1 MIAFLSKNASLPL
14 NAYYIE
20 DGQLKIDGDLL
31 KFSHYSDNET
41 NVFPIKNIS
50 FVIIGKN
57 TFVSSKAM
65 ELLAE
70 NNILVGFVAQNMTKF
85 FCANQNFLPSKEYFR
100 FSNKYFKGDSLLRRK
115 DFIGFFHKFFEDAWD
130 SSLIGDYFYTD
141 DKIIKQSLNNLKNS
155 DDENA
160 LEVFGESVFK
170 YCFNELLKNETDLK
184 DVLLWGKNVSDCL
197 AHIICWQYPYSC
209 LVSFNK
215 ETLAEDLSDFIYAS
229 LILPLVCIGVEQ
241 NWTKQKTLNSIL
253 EVFVQTDCFAK
264 VLDFLIWVS

>member
-1 MIAFLSKNASLPL
+1 MNEKTFLPL

-20 DGQLKIDGDLL
+20 NGQLKIDGDLL

-57 TFVSSKAM
+57 TSISSKAM
-65 ELLAE
+65 ELLTD
-70 NNILVGFVAQNMTKF
+70 NNIMVGFVTKDITRF
-85 FCANQNFLPSKEYFR
+85 FCANQKVLSSKEYLDF
-100 FSNKYFKGDSLLRRK
+100 FNKYSKEDYLSRQK
-115 DFIGFFHKFFEDAWD
+115 NFIEFFRKFFKESWE

-170 YCFNELLKNETDLK
+170 YCFNELFKNETDLN

-197 AHIICWQYPYSC
+197 AHVICWQYPYSC

-215 ETLAEDLSDFIYAS
+215 ETLAEDLSDFIYPS
-229 LILPLVCIGVEQ
+229 VVLPLVYIGAEQ
-241 NWTKQKTLNSIL
+241 NWTKQKTLNLIL

-264 VLDFLIWVS
+264 VLDFLKRI